1 LKKFAALGLS
11 FFLSTALA
19 QVALAEIAPASSALP
34 APTSAPQSTSPQK
47 LDDAASKAWG
57 FDKSDI
63 APDAAVRFGVLPN
76 GMKYAVMRNATPLH
90 SASVRLRFD
99 VGRTAEA
106 DDQQGLAHFIEHM
119 AFNGSTRI
127 PEGEMIKLLERNGL
141 AFGADTNASTGF
153 SETIYKLDLP
163 QVNDAIV
170 DTSLLLMRETASELL
185 FDKAAIDRERG
196 IILSEDRV
204 RNTFGRRRLIDQF
217 KFLFPGTPIA
227 NRITGVEA
235 VVRNAPPERLRDL
248 YDRFYTPERATL
260 IFVGDIDPAKIE
272 TKIVAK
278 FGDWRGKKRHA
289 GDPTVGT
296 INPNRGFSIGTFV
309 DPDVPTSVEIAAL
322 KPFRKRA
329 DTVQKRKDDLILG
342 LANTMLNR
350 RLARISRRADA
361 PFAGAS
367 ASSASLYSTAEIA
380 EISMT
385 AKDRNW
391 QRALTA
397 GEQELRRALQ
407 HGFTEAELQEQLSNY
422 RTALKNAV
430 AQASTRQSAGLANGL
445 IANVGKKSVF
455 SDPQSALSRFEVI
468 EKSISAS
475 EVTAKFRE
483 MWQGTQPLIYV
494 SHDSPIMDADK
505 SIARQWAESTAV
517 AVLPYAASE
526 SKQFA
531 HTNFGP
537 AGTITGDKRITDF
550 DIRTIRFSNNVML
563 NLKKTDFEK
572 GRVRVSL
579 RLGGGFLELP
589 KKYVGQNMFM
599 SSFFGAG
606 GTAAHSADELQSILA
621 GKAVSGGIS
630 VGTDA
635 FEVYKSTTPADLELQ
650 LQLLTAYIAAPGF
663 RTEAEAQWRAAVDVF
678 VPQLE
683 GSPQGV
689 AQRDVGRI
697 LANGDERFGF
707 PSAETL
713 KARNFSELKPIVEK
727 SFASAPLEIAIVGDI
742 DEAAAIALVA
752 KTFGALPTRA
762 ATRPDY
768 AKNERV
774 RFPAAIPTTTLRH
787 GGKPNQGLVQI
798 HWPTTDDKD
807 AKLELT
813 LDVLS
818 EVMGLMMTEELRE
831 KLGATYSPSA
841 SSFMSGSFKRYGF
854 LSASSSAEP
863 QTMDTVFTT
872 IDKIAA
878 TLSKEPVSADLLKRA
893 RAPLLENLIRQK
905 RENGFW
911 LSIADEAQTDLKG
924 LNDVRKMQS
933 QLEAITVRDLQL
945 AAKKY
950 LLPKAA
956 LRIRIEPKAN

>member
-1 LKKFAALGLS
+1 MKKFAALGLS
-11 FFLSTALA
+11 LFLSTALA
-19 QVALAEIAPASSALP
+19 QVALAQTAPATSALP
-34 APTSAPQSTSPQK
+34 APATAPQSTLPQK
-47 LDDAASKAWG
+47 RDDAANKAWG
-57 FDKSDI
+57 FDKSNI
-63 APDAAVRFGVLPN
+63 APDATVRFGVLPN

-141 AFGADTNASTGF
+141 AFGADTNASTDF

-204 RNTFGRRRLIDQF
+204 RNTFGRRKLVDQF

-227 NRITGVEA
+227 NRITGLEA
-235 VVRNAPPERLRDL
+235 VVRGAPPERLRDL

-260 IFVGDIDPAKIE
+260 VVVGDIDPAVIE
-272 TKIVAK
+272 AKIVTK
-278 FGDWRGKKRHA
+278 FGDWRGKKRHD
-289 GDPTVGT
+289 GDPVAGTV
-296 INPNRGFSIGTFV
+296 NPKRGFSIGTFV
-309 DPDVPTSVEIAAL
+309 DPDVPTSIEIAAL
-322 KPFRKRA
+322 KPFQKRT
-329 DTVQKRKDDLILG
+329 DTVQKRKDDLITG

-350 RLARISRRADA
+350 RLARIARSADS
-361 PFAGAS
+361 PFASAD

-380 EISMT
+380 EISVT
-385 AKDRNW
+385 AKDRDW
-391 QRALTA
+391 KRALAA

-407 HGFTEAELQEQLSNY
+407 HGFTEAELREQLSNY

-430 AQASTRQSAGLANGL
+430 TQASTRQSAGLANGL
-445 IANVGKKSVF
+445 IANVENESVF
-455 SDPQSALSRFEVI
+455 SDPQSALSRFELI

-483 MWQGTQPLIYV
+483 IWQGTQPLIYV
-494 SHDSPIMDADK
+494 SHNSPIMDAEK
-505 SIARQWAESTAV
+505 SIVRQWADSTAV

-526 SKQFA
+526 NKQFA

-537 AGTITGDKRITDF
+537 AGTVAGDKRITDF
-550 DIRTIRFSNNVML
+550 DIRSIRFSNNVML

-572 GRVRVSL
+572 GRVRISL
-579 RLGGGFLELP
+579 RLGGGLLELP
-589 KKYVGQNMFM
+589 KNYAGQSLFM

-635 FEVYKSTTPADLELQ
+635 FEAYKSTTPDDLELQ
-650 LQLLTAYIAAPGF
+650 LQLLTAFIVAPGF

-678 VPQLE
+678 IPQLE
-683 GSPQGV
+683 SNPQGV

-697 LANGDERFGF
+697 LASGDERFGI
-707 PSAETL
+707 PTAETL
-713 KARNFSELKPIVEK
+713 KARSFSELKPMIEK
-727 SFASAPLEIAIVGDI
+727 SFASGPLEIAIVGDI

-752 KTFGALPTRA
+752 KTFGALPVRA

-768 AKNERV
+768 GKKERV
-774 RFPAAIPTTTLRH
+774 RFPASAAPVTLRH
-787 GGKPNQGLVQI
+787 GGKPNQGLVQV

-807 AKLELT
+807 AKLEAT

-818 EVMGLMMTEELRE
+818 EVMGLMMLEELRE
-831 KLGATYSPSA
+831 KLGATYSPNA
-841 SSFMSGSFKRYGF
+841 SSFMSGSFKGYGF
-854 LSASSSAEP
+854 FSATSSTEP
-863 QTMDTVFTT
+863 QTMDTVFTS

-878 TLSKEPVSADLLKRA
+878 SLGKVPVSEDMLKRA
-893 RAPLLENLIRQK
+893 RAPMLERLMRRK
-905 RENGFW
+905 RENGYW
-911 LSIADEAQTDLKG
+911 LGIADEAQTDLKG
-924 LNDVRKMQS
+924 LDDVRKMQS
-933 QLEAITVRDLQL
+933 QLESITVRDLRM

-950 LLPKAA
+950 LLPKTA